1 MALTATFVIARSRML
16 RGNPGRRRPAL
27 DCFAALAMTNLV
39 FVPSACAGPKPA
51 PGFAATMPLPPPP
64 PRAADGAI
72 FNAADGYAALT
83 QGHRAGKVGDPLTI
97 ALVERTTST
106 KAAGSKTER
115 GGSIGVTPPTGLLS
129 VFSGAGL
136 NASGDS
142 SFKGD
147 GNASQS
153 NALSGEV
160 TVTIVEVRP
169 NGTALVRG
177 EKHLMLSQGKEWIQL
192 SGIVRLADIGA
203 DNRVASTRV
212 ADARIEYAGNG
223 PVSRASREGW
233 LSKFF
238 SSISP
243 F

>member
-1 MALTATFVIARSRML
+1 MVVIRTLSGLLLLTLAAPLAAKNKPPAGFE
-16 RGNPGRRRPAL
+16 PAL
-27 DCFAALAMTNLV
+27 
-39 FVPSACAGPKPA
+39 PA
-51 PGFAATMPLPPPP
+51 PPPAA
-64 PRAADGAI
+64 RVADGAI
-72 FNAADGYAALT
+72 FNANDGYAALT

-97 ALVERTTST
+97 ALVERTSST
-106 KAAGSKTER
+106 KAAGSKTDR

-160 TVTIVEVRP
+160 TVTIVEVRS

-238 SSISP
+238 NAVSP